1 MGGRQDSNSGPL
13 FLSAVSVRKPAVA
26 SVPRGPRPFSL
37 PTASDHGPGRDVRWT
52 AKAVPRCQP
61 GTPEP
66 PPAIRSGLGG
76 PPTSP
81 RSGSRVAEQRGR
93 AAWPSSAAFP
103 PVARRSAFP
112 GKPPNTCVSLL
123 GHRLRIFKDNGILV
137 AFNLRTKLLELRI
150 VKSYFLSLKI
160 IFPARSSLGRLR
172 VTVWT
177 RPLCHRGDWTE
188 CDQFSRPPRPCPPGG
203 ARGSLDWRRSDDT
216 CPRARSGGA
225 ASRLTERPQHGS
237 QGRASADGGL

>member
-13 FLSAVSVRKPAVA
+13 FLSAVSVRKPVVA

-37 PTASDHGPGRDVRWT
+37 PPASDHGPGRDVRWT

-66 PPAIRSGLGG
+66 PLRSAPGWAGH
-76 PPTSP
+76 P
-81 RSGSRVAEQRGR
+81 RAHGVG

-103 PVARRSAFP
+103 PVTGRSAFP

-137 AFNLRTKLLELRI
+137 AFNLRTKLLELRV
-150 VKSYFLSLKI
+150 VKSNFLSLKI

-177 RPLCHRGDWTE
+177 RPLCHRGDWPE
-188 CDQFSRPPRPCPPGG
+188 CGQFSRPPRPCPPGRGLVG
-203 ARGSLDWRRSDDT
+203 AWTGDARMTRAPELGREARRAGLRND
-216 CPRARSGGA
+216 
-225 ASRLTERPQHGS
+225 PQHGS